1 LTFIRQCRTIITVVF
16 IESHG
21 FTKLLPD
28 YLSEDEYLA
37 LQLYLVKHPDSGEIV
52 RGSGGVRKMRW
63 AMSGKGKRSGLRIIY
78 YWKNSES
85 EIWLLTLY
93 AKNEAET
100 IPAHILKQ
108 IAREIDDEKT

>member
-1 LTFIRQCRTIITVVF
+1 MKRVVF

-21 FTKLLPD
+21 FTKRMPD
-28 YLSEDEYLA
+28 YLSEDEFLA
-37 LQLYLVKHPDSGEIV
+37 LQLYLVDYPDTGEIV

-63 AMSGKGKRSGLRIIY
+63 AMSGKGKRGGLRIIY
-78 YWKNSES
+78 YWKQSES

-100 IPAHILKQ
+100 IPAHTLRQ
-108 IAREIDDEKT
+108 IAKEIDDEKA